1 MAQAANSD
9 EAERCVREAELLL
22 MGAHNWHEE
31 RKIEMVSKAV
41 RLLCKSN
48 QMSAAIMPSVPQWLA
63 MRDRLRADIVRDAQR
78 TYARGSTVGNGPASG
93 TTPTGDSSSAS
104 GTSGSTGTSS
114 PSSASGVSAA
124 RETSFLRTAWGKLEY
139 VVYDMPGIGRYFSPE
154 WKSTILMIYM
164 IIFFLIVARLSYGAP
179 LVSLLQYRHPTERYP
194 VDCSSATYGSDRIAA
209 AACRRNNSDPFMGES
224 ADRFETSYR
233 RGGQRHMDDGFGDS
247 AVANVQVYFP
257 LLSWIVF
264 FFIPIVL
271 QQF

>member
-41 RLLCKSN
+41 RLLCKSS
-48 QMSAAIMPSVPQWLA
+48 QMSTAIMPSVPQWLA

-78 TYARGSTVGNGPASG
+78 TYARGTVGNGPASG
-93 TTPTGDSSSAS
+93 TTPTGDSSS
-104 GTSGSTGTSS
+104 STGPST
-114 PSSASGVSAA
+114 PSSASGVSTGN
-124 RETSFLRTAWGKLEY
+124 ETSFLRTAWGKLEY
-139 VVYDMPGIGRYFSPE
+139 VVYDLPGIGRFFSPE

-179 LVSLLQYRHPTERYP
+179 LVSLIQYRHPAERYP
-194 VDCSSATYGSDRIAA
+194 GECGTTTYGSDRIGATG
-209 AACRRNNSDPFMGES
+209 CRRNPDPFTEEN
-224 ADRFETSYR
+224 ADPLDTSYR
-233 RGGQRHMDDGFGDS
+233 RGGQRQVDDGFGDN
-247 AVANVQVYFP
+247 AVAHVQVYFP